1 MGLTN
6 NSTGMKMKRED
17 FFGEKTGKKDK
28 IIALSGNPNVGKSTV
43 FNELTGLNQ
52 HTGNWAGKTVTNACG
67 KTVFNK
73 KTYILADIPGAY
85 SLIPHSREE
94 EVARDF
100 ICFANPNAVI
110 TVCDAT
116 LLERSLSLVL
126 QIAEVTDNLIVCV
139 NLMDEAG
146 KKGIE
151 TDLSRLSRE
160 LGVFVVGTSARRKN
174 GIDGLMQAVEQVAEK
189 RKKQKPLSV
198 KYSDVT
204 EKAVQTV
211 ADSIKEKAVK
221 HGLKPRWVALRLL
234 DSDEKTKNKLA
245 DYINADL
252 KSDEKIISALKT
264 AEKILEESNMT
275 KTDLQDEIAAAI
287 GKKAE
292 ETAKKVQ
299 KTKNASYT
307 EKQQKA
313 DKILTSRLTGI
324 PIMLLLL
331 AFVFWLTISGANSIS
346 ALLSR
351 PLFGFEKHLSAFL
364 EFVKCPKVLSDAVV
378 FGIYRVLAWIVS
390 VMLPPMAIFFPLF
403 TFLEDLGYL
412 PRVAFNTDKAFK
424 KCNACGK
431 QALTMC
437 MGFGCNAAGVVGCRI
452 IDSKRERLTA
462 ILTNCFV
469 PCNGRFPLLISVI
482 TMFFSVTA
490 STLAN
495 SVISALFL
503 TAFVLLGIGMTFLV
517 SFLLSKTVL
526 KGEPSSFALEL
537 PPFRTPQITQ
547 IIVRSVFDRTLFVL
561 SRAVSIAV
569 PAGLIIYLF
578 ANVEINGVSLL
589 QATSGFLNPFAKI
602 IGLDGVILM
611 AFVLGFPANEIVI
624 PIVIMAYMSNQ
635 RLMQYEDL
643 SIIKEIFLANG
654 WTVKTAVCTMLF
666 SLMHWPCSTTLLT
679 IKKETNSLKY
689 TFLAVLIPTLAGAV
703 LCFLVNAVLSP
714 FL

>member
-6 NSTGMKMKRED
+6 NSTGMNMKSED
-17 FFGEKTGKKDK
+17 FFGGNAGKKEK

-43 FNELTGLNQ
+43 FNNLTGLRQ
-52 HTGNWAGKTVTNACG
+52 HTGNWAGKTVTNASG
-67 KTVFNK
+67 KTVFNG

-100 ICFANPNAVI
+100 VCFANPNAVVA
-110 TVCDAT
+110 VCDAS
-116 LLERSLSLVL
+116 LLERNLTLIL

-139 NLMDEAG
+139 NFMDEA
-146 KKGIE
+146 KKRGIE
-151 TDLSRLSRE
+151 TDLKKLSEE
-160 LGVFVVGTSARRKN
+160 LGVFVVGTNARQKKGSRE
-174 GIDGLMQAVEQVAEK
+174 LMAAVECVTEK
-189 RKKQKPLSV
+189 RKKQRAITV
-198 KYSDVT
+198 KYSLVT

-211 ADSIKEKAVK
+211 VNAIKEKAIK
-221 HGLKPRWVALRLL
+221 HGLKPRWAALRLL
-234 DSDEKTKNKLA
+234 DVDERTKKRIA
-245 DYINADL
+245 RYINADL
-252 KSDEKIISALKT
+252 QNDEKIAFALKT
-264 AEKILEESNMT
+264 AEKILEENNMS
-275 KTDLQDEIAAAI
+275 KIDLQDEIASAI

-292 ETAKKVQ
+292 EIAKKVQ
-299 KTKNASYT
+299 KTGSSAYT
-307 EKQQKA
+307 KSHEKI
-313 DKILTSRLTGI
+313 DKILTNRLTGI

-331 AFVFWLTISGANSIS
+331 AFVFWLTISGANGIS
-346 ALLSR
+346 SVLSR
-351 PLFGFEKHLSAFL
+351 FLFGFEKHISAFL
-364 EFVKCPKVLSDAVV
+364 EFVKCPKIISDTVV

-403 TFLEDLGYL
+403 TFFEDLGYL
-412 PRVAFNTDKAFK
+412 PRVAFNTDKAFGR
-424 KCNACGK
+424 CNACGK

-462 ILTNCFV
+462 ILTNSFV

-490 STLAN
+490 SAFAN

-503 TAFVLLGIGMTFLV
+503 TLFVLLGVGMTFLV

-526 KGEPSSFALEL
+526 KGEPSSFVLEL
-537 PPFRTPQITQ
+537 PPFRSPQITQ

-561 SRAVSIAV
+561 SRAVAIAV

-578 ANVEINGVSLL
+578 ANVEINGLTLL
-589 QATSGFLNPFAKI
+589 RISSGFLNPFAKI

-611 AFVLGFPANEIVI
+611 AFILGFPANETVI
-624 PIVIMAYMSNQ
+624 PIVIMAYMANQ

-643 SIIKEIFLANG
+643 SVIKEIFLSNG
-654 WTVKTAVCTMLF
+654 WTVKTAVCTMIF

-689 TFLAVLIPTLAGAV
+689 TLLAFLIPTLAGIT
-703 LCFLVNAVLSP
+703 LCFLVNAVMSL